1 MRTRQHLSVHTKAY
15 IAIGSNLGD
24 RERTIES
31 ALRCIGGLDSTTL
44 ERVSTIIE
52 TEPVGP
58 DGQGPYLNGVLGV
71 RTDLRPRELLDAL
84 MEVERAHGR
93 DRDREQRWGA
103 RTLDLDLLIYGDEI
117 IDEPGLSVPH
127 PRMHERSFVLIP
139 LCEVA
144 PDLEIPGRKETPRA
158 LLGALSHR

>member
-1 MRTRQHLSVHTKAY
+1 MHFHAY
-15 IAIGSNLGD
+15 IAVGSNLGD
-24 RERTIES
+24 REDTIASAVRSIERLEDTTVVRT
-31 ALRCIGGLDSTTL
+31 
-44 ERVSTIIE
+44 STIIQ
-52 TEPVGP
+52 TDPVGP
-58 DGQGPYLNGVLGV
+58 GGQGAYLNGVLQI
-71 RTDLRPRELLDAL
+71 RTALTPRALLDEL
-84 MEVERAHGR
+84 MGIERAHGR

-103 RTLDLDLLIYGDEI
+103 RTLDLDLLIYDDRI

-139 LCEVA
+139 LCEIA